1 MCFAVVRFN
10 YIMYSLRFD
19 EDCEDDITEPIASCT
34 SVSPQVRY
42 ILKANPFQHLLLV
55 KKFTV
60 LLTQVNGKLSE
71 HVDAVSL
78 VDKITGI

>member
-1 MCFAVVRFN
+1 MGCVLKSSNKYRFFDLITFNNFSVVRFN
-10 YIMYSLRFD
+10 YVMYSLRFD

-55 KKFTV
+55 KKSRF
-60 LLTQVNGKLSE
+60 S
-71 HVDAVSL
+71 
-78 VDKITGI
+78 

>member
-1 MCFAVVRFN
+1 MN
-10 YIMYSLRFD
+10 SLRFD

-42 ILKANPFQHLLLV
+42 ILKANPFQHLL
-55 KKFTV
+55 FTV
-60 LLTQVNGKLSE
+60 LSTQVNGKLSE

>member
-1 MCFAVVRFN
+1 MN
-10 YIMYSLRFD
+10 SLRFD

-55 KKFTV
+55 KK
-60 LLTQVNGKLSE
+60 
-71 HVDAVSL
+71 SL
-78 VDKITGI
+78 FSQLRLMGNSPNTWML

>member
-1 MCFAVVRFN
+1 
-10 YIMYSLRFD
+10 MYSLRFD

-34 SVSPQVRY
+34 SVSPQVWY
-42 ILKANPFQHLLLV
+42 ILKANPFQHLLLLV
-55 KKFTV
+55 KKITV
-60 LLTQVNGKLSE
+60 FSTQVNGKLSE

>member
-1 MCFAVVRFN
+1 MF
-10 YIMYSLRFD
+10 SLRFD

-34 SVSPQVRY
+34 SVSPQVRC
-42 ILKANPFQHLLLV
+42 ILKNNPFQHLLLV
-55 KKFTV
+55 KITV
-60 LLTQVNGKLSE
+60 ILTQVNGKLSE